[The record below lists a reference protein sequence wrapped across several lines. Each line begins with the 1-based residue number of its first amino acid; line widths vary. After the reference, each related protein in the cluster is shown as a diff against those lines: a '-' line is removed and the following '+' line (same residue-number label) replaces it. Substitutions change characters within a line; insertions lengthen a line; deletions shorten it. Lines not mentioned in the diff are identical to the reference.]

1 MSNIESN
8 TELLAEFFSIKVEF
22 LHQLLTIY
30 QGVHFTSFI
39 KISLILQYEILEKVV
54 TSICSM
60 PRVFIIA
67 INVSCWGKNWFR
79 HSSFRRSG
87 PALIGPCI
95 NCILKTKSL
104 KQYYPKAV
112 LIAVLIL
119 EGHSHVVSVTRPSER
134 AIRNVVL
141 FEGHVGVG
149 RQFV

>member
-79 HSSFRRSG
+79 HSSFWRSG
-87 PALIGPCI
+87 PALIGPCS
-95 NCILKTKSL
+95 LKTNSL
-104 KQYYPKAV
+104 KHYYPKAV
-112 LIAVLIL
+112 LFVVLIL
-119 EGHSHVVSVTRPSER
+119 EGHSHVLSVTRPSER

-141 FEGHVGVG
+141 FAGHVGVG